1 MVMISIERTKGS
13 RENTDKIMVSW
24 QSRFVDKALR
34 ATIDR
39 RPAPG
44 DSVARMRTQ
53 YAKMAKRLSKLELD
67 VTITPVKAG
76 RTKAEWVEPGEVQE
90 HRVIL
95 YLHGGGYVAGSPET
109 HRSIVARLC
118 EASAARGLVVDYR
131 LAPEHK
137 FPAAVED
144 ALDAYQWLLGQG
156 VDPKGIAIAGDASG
170 GGLAMATCMA
180 LRDAQAP
187 MPAAV
192 VAMSPWSDLAMT
204 SWSALTLR
212 KQDAAQSMT
221 LLALQARHYLQAK
234 NPTEPLASPLYGDF
248 RGLPPHLIHV
258 GSNEILRDDATRLSQ
273 KGEEGGIDM
282 SVEVWA
288 GMPHAFQFYSMLPE
302 AEGSLARLGSFI
314 KTRTVIT
321 PSARRAA
328 GQA

>member
-1 MVMISIERTKGS
+1 MVMISIEGTPGS
-13 RENTDKIMVSW
+13 KEITDKNMVSW

-34 ATIDR
+34 VTIDR
-39 RPAPG
+39 RPG
-44 DSVARMRTQ
+44 TQDSAARMRAQ
-53 YAKMAKRLSKLELD
+53 YAKMAKRLSKLDLE

-76 RTKAEWVEPGEVQE
+76 RTRAEWVEPGEVQE

-170 GGLAMATCMA
+170 GGLAIATCMA

-204 SWSALTLR
+204 SWSTLTLR
-212 KQDAAQSMT
+212 KEDAALSMT
-221 LLALQARHYLQAK
+221 LLALQARHYLQTK

-273 KGEEGGIDM
+273 KAEEGGIDM

-302 AEGSLARLGSFI
+302 AAGSLARLGSFI

-328 GQA
+328 QHG

>member
-1 MVMISIERTKGS
+1 
-13 RENTDKIMVSW
+13 MVSW
-24 QSRFVDKALR
+24 QSRFIDKALR
-34 ATIDR
+34 ALINK

-44 DSVARMRTQ
+44 DSVEKMRAQ
-53 YAKMAKRLSKLELD
+53 YARVAKWLSRLDIEVEIK
-67 VTITPVKAG
+67 PVKAG
-76 RTKAEWVEPGEVQE
+76 RTRAEWIIPEEVQD

-109 HRSIVARLC
+109 HRNIVARLC
-118 EASAARGLVVDYR
+118 EASAARGLLVDYR

-156 VDPKGIAIAGDASG
+156 IDPKGIAIAGDASG
-170 GGLAMATCMA
+170 GGLAIATCMA

-187 MPAAV
+187 MPSAV

-204 SWSALTLR
+204 SWSALTHR
-212 KQDAAQSMT
+212 NQDAAQSMT

-248 RGLPPHLIHV
+248 RGLPPLLVHV
-258 GSNEILRDDATRLSQ
+258 GANEILRDDATRLSQ
-273 KGEEGGIDM
+273 KADEGGAEM

-302 AEGSLARLGSFI
+302 AAGSLARLGSFI
-314 KTRTVIT
+314 KTRTVAT
-321 PSARRAA
+321 PATRRAA
-328 GQA
+328 PRSKANKSQG

>member
-1 MVMISIERTKGS
+1 MISIQEHSGS
-13 RENTDKIMVSW
+13 KEIADNIMVSW

-34 ATIDR
+34 TMVDR
-39 RPAPG
+39 RPDPL
-44 DSVARMRTQ
+44 DSVTKMRAQ
-53 YAKMAKRLSKLELD
+53 YARVARQLSKLDIEIE
-67 VTITPVKAG
+67 VTPVKAG
-76 RTKAEWVEPGEVQE
+76 RTKAEWVEPSEVQE

-109 HRSIVARLC
+109 HRSIAARLC

-144 ALDAYQWLLGQG
+144 ALDAYQWLIGQG
-156 VDPKGIAIAGDASG
+156 IDPKGIAIAGDASG
-170 GGLAMATCMA
+170 GGLAIATCMA

-192 VAMSPWSDLAMT
+192 VAMSPWTDLAMT

-212 KQDAAQSMT
+212 KGDAAQSMT
-221 LLALQARHYLQAK
+221 LLALQARHYLQSK

-273 KGEEGGIDM
+273 KAEEGGADM

-314 KTRTVIT
+314 KTRTVAI
-321 PSARRAA
+321 PSARRSAKQ
-328 GQA
+328 G

>member
-1 MVMISIERTKGS
+1 
-13 RENTDKIMVSW
+13 MVSW
-24 QSRFVDKALR
+24 QSQFLDKALR
-34 ATIDR
+34 LMVDKN
-39 RPAPG
+39 PSPKG
-44 DSVARMRTQ
+44 SVEKMRAQYARMAR
-53 YAKMAKRLSKLELD
+53 RFSKLDIEIE
-67 VTITPVKAG
+67 VTPVKAG
-76 RTKAEWVEPGEVQE
+76 RTRAEWVTPAETQE

-109 HRSIVARLC
+109 HRSLAARLC

-170 GGLAMATCMA
+170 GGLAIATCMA

-187 MPAAV
+187 LPAAV

-204 SWSALTLR
+204 SWSTLTLR
-212 KQDAAQSMT
+212 NEDAVQSMT
-221 LLALQARHYLQAK
+221 SLALQARHYLQAK

-258 GSNEILRDDATRLSQ
+258 GANEILRDDATRLSQ
-273 KGEEGGIDM
+273 KAEEGGTDM

-302 AEGSLARLGSFI
+302 AAGSLARLGSFI
-314 KTRTVIT
+314 KTRTVAT
-321 PSARRAA
+321 PAARRAA